1 VQVTVCRPEEIGPAE
16 IRAWQAMQ
24 RDTPSLGSPFL
35 SAEFAR
41 AAGRFRP
48 AVRVAVLADGPQTVG
63 FFPFE
68 RRRLGAGAP
77 LCGLPGTFVQGLV
90 HVPEADW
97 DARDLLR
104 RCGLSAWQ
112 FDHLLASQHP
122 FARYQA
128 ATAPSAV
135 MDLSDGYPAFHERLK
150 TKAPRFVKDLARK
163 MRQLERDVGPLRLE
177 TGSTDPVPLQTMMDW
192 KGEQYRRNGW
202 VFDYGRP
209 WASGLL
215 EELLTARGERLAG
228 LLGVT
233 YAGDQPVAGQ
243 FGLRSGNLVDGWF
256 IAYDERFARY
266 SPGLINI
273 LQTAEAIAAAGVRY
287 IEMGDGAASFK
298 EKLRS
303 HDNVV
308 SRGMVTTGSMVAAAH
323 RAGSAVRQWAGHAVY
338 QHPRLYRATLRA
350 RGALR

>member
-41 AAGRFRP
+41 TAGRFRP
-48 AVRVAVLADGPQTVG
+48 AARVAVLADGAQTVG

-68 RRRLGAGAP
+68 RGRLGAGAP
-77 LCGLPGTFVQGLV
+77 LCGLPGTFVQGVV
-90 HVPEADW
+90 HAPGADW
-97 DARDLLR
+97 DARELLR
-104 RCGLSAWQ
+104 GCGLSAWQ

-128 ATAPSAV
+128 AMAPSAV
-135 MDLSDGYPAFHERLK
+135 MDLSDGYPAFHERLS
-150 TKAPRFVKDLARK
+150 TKAPRFVKDLARN
-163 MRQLERDVGPLRLE
+163 MRRLERDVGPLRLE
-177 TGSTDPVPLQTMMDW
+177 TGFTDPAPLQMMMKW

-215 EELLTARGERLAG
+215 EQLQAARGEQFAG
-228 LLGVT
+228 LTGVT
-233 YAGDQPVAGQ
+233 YAGDEPVAGQ
-243 FGLRSGNLVDGWF
+243 FGLRSGDLMDGWF
-256 IAYDERFARY
+256 IAYDQRFARY
-266 SPGLINI
+266 SPGLIHI
-273 LQTAEAIAAAGVRY
+273 LQMAEAIAGAGVHY
-287 IEMGDGAASFK
+287 VEMGDGAASFK

-308 SRGMVTTGSMVAAAH
+308 SKGMVTSGSMLAAAH
-323 RAGSAVRQWAGHAVY
+323 RAGGAVRRRVGDAVY

-350 RGALR
+350 RSAFR

>member
-1 VQVTVCRPEEIGPAE
+1 MRVTVCRPEEIGPAE
-16 IRAWQAMQ
+16 SLAWRAMQ

-41 AAGRFRP
+41 AAGRHR
-48 AVRVAVLADGPQTVG
+48 AAARIAVLADGPHTVG

-68 RRRLGAGAP
+68 RRRLGAGVP

-90 HVPEADW
+90 HAPGAAF

-104 RCGLSAWQ
+104 GCRLLAWQ
-112 FDHLLASQHP
+112 FDHLVASQHP

-135 MDLSDGYPAFHERLK
+135 MDLSDGYPAFYQRLEA
-150 TKAPRFVKDLARK
+150 KAPRFVKDLARK
-163 MRQLERDVGPLRLE
+163 SRRLEREIGPLRLE
-177 TGSTDPVPLQTMMDW
+177 AGGTDPALLHTMMAW

-215 EELLTARGERLAG
+215 EELLAARGEQLS
-228 LLGVT
+228 GVLT
-233 YAGDQPVAGQ
+233 VSYAGDQPVAGQ
-243 FGLRSGNLVDGWF
+243 FGLRSGTQLDGWF
-256 IAYDERFARY
+256 IAYDQRFARY
-266 SPGLINI
+266 SPGLIHI
-273 LQTAEAIAAAGVRY
+273 LQLTEAIAGAGVHT
-287 IEMGDGAASFK
+287 IDIGDGAASFK
-298 EKLRS
+298 DKLRS

-308 SRGMVTTGSMVAAAH
+308 CRGMVTTGSVLAAAH
-323 RAGSAVRQWAGHAVY
+323 RAGTVVRQRAGHAVY

-350 RGALR
+350 RSALR

>member
-1 VQVTVCRPEEIGPAE
+1 MRVTVCRPDEIGPAE
-16 IRAWQAMQ
+16 IRAWQQMQ

-48 AVRVAVLADGPQTVG
+48 AVRVAVLADGPQIAG

-68 RRRLGAGAP
+68 QRRLGAGAP

-90 HVPEADW
+90 HVPGADW
-97 DARDLLR
+97 NAQDLLR
-104 RCGLSAWQ
+104 GCGLSAWQ

-122 FARYQA
+122 FANYQA

-135 MDLSDGYPAFHERLK
+135 MDLSDGYPAFHERLR
-150 TKAPRFVKDLARK
+150 TKAPRFVKDLARN
-163 MRQLERDVGPLRLE
+163 MRRLERDVGPLRLE
-177 TGSTDPVPLQTMMDW
+177 TGSTDPAQLRVMMGW
-192 KGEQYRRNGW
+192 KGEQYRQNGW

-215 EELLTARGERLAG
+215 EELLAARGERLAG
-228 LLGVT
+228 LIGIT

-256 IAYDERFARY
+256 IAYDQRFARY
-266 SPGLINI
+266 SPGLIHI
-273 LQTAEAIAAAGVRY
+273 LQMAEAIAGTGVHY
-287 IEMGDGAASFK
+287 VEMGDGAAGFK

-303 HDNVV
+303 HDTVV
-308 SRGMVTTGSMVAAAH
+308 ARGMVTSGSMLAAAH
-323 RAGSAVRQWAGHAVY
+323 RAGGAVRRRASQTVY

-350 RGALR
+350 RSAFR

>member
-1 VQVTVCRPEEIGPAE
+1 VRVTVCRPDEIGPAE
-16 IRAWQAMQ
+16 IRDWHAMQ
-24 RDTPSLGSPFL
+24 RDTPSLGSAFL
-35 SAEFAR
+35 SAEFAT

-77 LCGLPGTFVQGLV
+77 LCGLPGTFVQGIV
-90 HVPEADW
+90 HVPGADF

-104 RCGLSAWQ
+104 GCGLSAWQ

-128 ATAPSAV
+128 ATAHSAV
-135 MDLSDGYPAFHERLK
+135 MDLSGGYPAFHERLR
-150 TKAPRFVKDLARK
+150 TKAPRFVKDLARN
-163 MRQLERDVGPLRLE
+163 MRRLERDVGPLRLE
-177 TGSTDPVPLQTMMDW
+177 TGSTDPAPLRMMMDW
-192 KGEQYRRNGW
+192 KGEQYRQNGW

-209 WASGLL
+209 WARGLL
-215 EELLTARGERLAG
+215 EELLAARGERLAG
-228 LLGVT
+228 LIGVT

-243 FGLRSGNLVDGWF
+243 FGLRSGALVDGWF
-256 IAYDERFARY
+256 IAYDQRFARY
-266 SPGLINI
+266 SPGLIHI
-273 LQTAEAIAAAGVRY
+273 LQMAEAIAAAGVHHV
-287 IEMGDGAASFK
+287 EMGDGAASFK

-308 SRGMVTTGSMVAAAH
+308 SRGMVTSGSMLAAAH
-323 RAGSAVRQWAGHAVY
+323 RAGSAVRRRAGHAVY

-350 RGALR
+350 RSALR